1 VQFVPPRSKRR
12 RRRHPRAVAVAT
24 AGVLALIATGGFG
37 TPALRPLGIGLIVLG
52 VGAIVAVEV
61 VARGITV
68 SRTIDRDTVPAG
80 ERANVTVR
88 VAGWPVRNR
97 AIRLLDWEVRA
108 GLPSVAR
115 TEPRRPAFLLG
126 EIRQQIVLSGLPR
139 GEHRFEQPGV
149 SLGDAFGLARVRR
162 ASRADTRLLVLPER
176 VPVVVPFWESGAA
189 RRAGQHAGLLRGR
202 AELGG
207 VRDYEPGD
215 PLSLIHWAQTARR
228 GRLQTKE
235 LHGESGRGATLTL
248 LLDAQ
253 TPGEGVGTDAFEL
266 AVSAAASL
274 LAVCA
279 TRGDNVGMEHT
290 AARPAMLPVGT
301 PAPTIE
307 RELAL
312 VRPDGTQP
320 ASLALRAILG
330 RPATPRTVVIISAT
344 GDRGLAGAAG
354 QARAAGVSIAAVM
367 IGPARVYAQDLRRS
381 GAWVTEAGSAGD
393 LAIALDGSGA
403 YAKNA

>member
-1 VQFVPPRSKRR
+1 M
-12 RRRHPRAVAVAT
+12 AI
-24 AGVLALIATGGFG
+24 AGLLALIATGGFG
-37 TPALRPLGIGLIVLG
+37 TPALRPLGIGLVVLG
-52 VGAIVAVEV
+52 LGAIVAVEV
-61 VARGITV
+61 VARGLRV
-68 SRTIDRDTVPAG
+68 SRSIDRDTLPAG

-97 AIRLLDWEVRA
+97 TIRLLDWEIRP

-139 GEHRFEQPGV
+139 GEHRFDQPGV

-162 ASRADTRLLVLPER
+162 ASRADTTLLVLPER

-235 LHGESGRGATLTL
+235 LHGESGRGATLTV

-253 TPGEGVGTDAFEL
+253 APSPGTAGDDAFEL

-279 TRGDNVGMEHT
+279 GRGDNVGLEHT
-290 AARPAMLPVGT
+290 AATPVALPVGT
-301 PAPTIE
+301 PAPRIE

-312 VRPDGTQP
+312 VRADGAQP
-320 ASLALRAILG
+320 ASLALRALLG
-330 RPATPRTVVIISAT
+330 RPATPRTVVIVSAT
-344 GDRGLAGAAG
+344 GDRGLSGAAG
-354 QARAAGVSIAAVM
+354 HARAAGVSVAAVL
-367 IGPARVYAQDLRRS
+367 IGPARVYAQDLRRA
-381 GAWVTEAGSAGD
+381 GAWVTEAGSAAH
-393 LAIALDGSGA
+393 LAHALDGSGA
-403 YAKNA
+403 YAQHA